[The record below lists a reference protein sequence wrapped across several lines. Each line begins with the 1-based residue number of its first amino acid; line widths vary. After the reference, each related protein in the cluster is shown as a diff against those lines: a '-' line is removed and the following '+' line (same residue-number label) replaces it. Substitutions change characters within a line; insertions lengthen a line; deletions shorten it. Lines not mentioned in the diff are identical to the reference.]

1 MVKRFCD
8 ICGEEL
14 GKDYYSVKFPRIV
27 RCKIRGGKGDVALGV
42 FDTVS
47 RITTDI
53 CAKCEYKLAMTLPVV
68 EE

>member
-1 MVKRFCD
+1 MIKRFCD

-14 GKDYYSVKFPRIV
+14 DKDYYSAKLPRIV
-27 RCKIRGGKGDVALGV
+27 RCKIRGGKGDAALGV
-42 FDTVS
+42 FDTVG

-53 CAKCEYKLAMTLPVV
+53 CAKCEYKLAMALPVV